1 MISTT
6 KASEEREMVGET
18 WEVFQNEENKQT
30 NKNKKRHFGGISKT
44 PGQSPTNQTLN
55 LYHIK

>member
-6 KASEEREMVGET
+6 KASEERGGRHERFSKMV
-18 WEVFQNEENKQT
+18 KL
-30 NKNKKRHFGGISKT
+30 HFGKIFKT
-44 PGQSPTNQTLN
+44 SGESPLNQTLN

>member
-6 KASEEREMVGET
+6 KASEEREVGDMRGFPK
-18 WEVFQNEENKQT
+18 W
-30 NKNKKRHFGGISKT
+30 KRLHFGKIFKT
-44 PGQSPTNQTLN
+44 SGESPLNQTLN